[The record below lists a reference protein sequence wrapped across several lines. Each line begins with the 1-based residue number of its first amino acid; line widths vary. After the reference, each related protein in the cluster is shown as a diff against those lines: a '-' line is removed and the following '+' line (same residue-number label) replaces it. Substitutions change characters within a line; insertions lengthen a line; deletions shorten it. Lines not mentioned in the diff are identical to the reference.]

1 MLLKQDKMYVSVFL
15 TYKKLTGH
23 GYFYE
28 LNKSSKL
35 QEWMFSNINI
45 VYISEVVNFLF

>member
-1 MLLKQDKMYVSVFL
+1 MCVAGKVMLLKQDKMCMSVFL

-28 LNKSSKL
+28 L
-35 QEWMFSNINI
+35 
-45 VYISEVVNFLF
+45 